1 MGNCCRQFKNEADQ
15 QEIQKYEK
23 VEINDN
29 ADYSNYV
36 FDLKYIREDELNKIK
51 FTKEGLTDLIE
62 SLRRREYIQKFQD
75 ETIKISILDDSIL
88 TSDFMLI
95 RCEAQIPKEKFSPLS
110 KSLSDIINGIFDKE
124 KRLKWDN
131 NMKEIEILENINSQ
145 TIIVKTVTNKVLM
158 VNSREMIEKRYEW
171 YDNNIYYNYSSSI
184 PDNIYSPSED
194 PVRVLSYIAI
204 NILWED
210 ELNFY
215 LDSINQ
221 YDIKMNIPQAM
232 MLLSLPMKMKD
243 FINKLVEF
251 VKNE

>member
-1 MGNCCRQFKNEADQ
+1 MGNCCRQFKSEADQ

-62 SLRRREYIQKFQD
+62 SLRRREYTQKFED

-88 TSDFMLI
+88 TSDFMVI

-131 NMKEIEILENINSQ
+131 NMKEIEILENINSH
-145 TIIVKTVTNKVLM
+145 TIIVKTVTNKSF
-158 VNSREMIEKRYEW
+158 NCKFKRN
-171 YDNNIYYNYSSSI
+171 D
-184 PDNIYSPSED
+184 
-194 PVRVLSYIAI
+194 
-204 NILWED
+204 
-210 ELNFY
+210 
-215 LDSINQ
+215 
-221 YDIKMNIPQAM
+221 
-232 MLLSLPMKMKD
+232 
-243 FINKLVEF
+243 
-251 VKNE
+251 